1 MAISLCA
8 FAGDSG
14 TPAATMTA
22 KRVYRQGAKFA
33 KAKLTKDRPKRRRVC
48 GTIGLAPIIG
58 AMCSRK
64 TSLG

>member
-33 KAKLTKDRPKRRRVC
+33 KAKLTKDRVPNEEGFVVLLVWLRR
-48 GTIGLAPIIG
+48 
-58 AMCSRK
+58 SE
-64 TSLG
+64 